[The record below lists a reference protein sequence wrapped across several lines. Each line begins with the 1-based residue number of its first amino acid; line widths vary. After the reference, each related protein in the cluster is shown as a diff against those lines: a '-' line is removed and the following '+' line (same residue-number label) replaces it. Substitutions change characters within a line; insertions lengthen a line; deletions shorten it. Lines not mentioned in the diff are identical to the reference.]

1 MLGEPDYAFHEGGV
15 AAMGSIARKSATNDN
30 DERLEI
36 CAKQLIHLDRTN
48 RPLWFN
54 GGLHAFNDN
63 PGQETVS
70 GFDVNTSFITEDDC
84 IDIGSGCWTQHE
96 LRMYWCISSKA
107 ERELS
112 PEENETLR
120 FLRHVAR
127 EVGMHSTEISKKE

>member
-15 AAMGSIARKSATNDN
+15 AAMGSVTKDSDTDNN
-30 DERLEI
+30 DERLKI
-36 CAKQLIHLDRTN
+36 CAKQLIHLDRAH

-63 PGQETVS
+63 PNQETMF
-70 GFDVNTSFITEDDC
+70 GFDVNTTFITEDDC
-84 IDIGSGCWTQHE
+84 IDTGSGCWAQHE
-96 LRMYWCISSKA
+96 LRMYWCVSSKA

-127 EVGMHSTEISKKE
+127 DVGMHETELYTKE

>member
-15 AAMGSIARKSATNDN
+15 AAMGSVTRSSAPNND
-30 DERLEI
+30 DGRLQI
-36 CAKQLIHLDRTN
+36 CAKQLIHLDRAN

-63 PGQETVS
+63 PGQETLS
-70 GFDVNTSFITEDDC
+70 GFDENTSFITQHGC
-84 IDIGSGCWTQHE
+84 IDTESGCWTQHE

-107 ERELS
+107 QLELS
-112 PEENETLR
+112 PEENETLQ

-127 EVGMHSTEISKKE
+127 EVGMHETELYTKG